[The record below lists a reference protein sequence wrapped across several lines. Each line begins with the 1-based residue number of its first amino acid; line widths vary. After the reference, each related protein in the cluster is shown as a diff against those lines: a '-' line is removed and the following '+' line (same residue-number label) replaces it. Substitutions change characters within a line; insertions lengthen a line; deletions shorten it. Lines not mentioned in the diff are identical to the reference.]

1 MSAQSLGKTFEH
13 PEDLSFLDDTQVAE
27 MLGISRQQ
35 LKVWRI
41 QTPPKGPPVKF
52 FGRLVRYRL
61 SDLRAW
67 IASRQTGGE
76 AARPNRAPNG
86 TQSGPRSQ

>member
-1 MSAQSLGKTFEH
+1 MSSDTLDKTLTLR
-13 PEDLSFLDDTQVAE
+13 EDLTFLTDAKVAE

-41 QTPPKGPPVKF
+41 QTPPQGPPITF
-52 FGRLVRYRL
+52 FGRLVRYKL

-67 IASRQTGGE
+67 IASRPKTGGVE
-76 AARPNRAPNG
+76 
-86 TQSGPRSQ
+86 